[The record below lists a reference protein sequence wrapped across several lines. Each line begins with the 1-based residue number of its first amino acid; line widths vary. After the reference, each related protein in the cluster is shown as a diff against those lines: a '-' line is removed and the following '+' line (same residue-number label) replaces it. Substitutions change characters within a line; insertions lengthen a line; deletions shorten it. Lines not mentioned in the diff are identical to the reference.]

1 MTSRAGATRWT
12 STPGP
17 RWRWPVRALGASLL
31 ALGASALGCSGAATE
46 DGLPLLTIAECQD
59 LGGAPLFDPED
70 ERPIQESCPEGL
82 YFAGEFDEEFFGADG
97 GICCVSPEPAGTP
110 S

>member
-1 MTSRAGATRWT
+1 MRS
-12 STPGP
+12 STIRPGFHWVSSP
-17 RWRWPVRALGASLL
+17 AVLAAL
-31 ALGASALGCSGAATE
+31 ALGVASLACGGAE
-46 DGLPLLTIAECQD
+46 RGDGLPLLTIAECQD

-97 GICCVSPEPAGTP
+97 GLCCVSPEPVSQAPDTP
-110 S
+110 

>member
-1 MTSRAGATRWT
+1 MRLSMIRPGFGWVLRA
-12 STPGP
+12 
-17 RWRWPVRALGASLL
+17 ASLV
-31 ALGASALGCSGAATE
+31 AVAFGAASLACGGAE
-46 DGLPLLTIAECQD
+46 PGDGLPLLTIAECQD

-97 GICCVSPEPAGTP
+97 GLCCVSPEPAGRRADNP
-110 S
+110 

>member
-1 MTSRAGATRWT
+1 MNSRAAAPRWT
-12 STPGP
+12 TTLGP

-31 ALGASALGCSGAATE
+31 VLGAASLGCSGAATD

-70 ERPIQESCPEGL
+70 ERPIQESCPDGL
-82 YFAGEFDEEFFGADG
+82 YFTGVFDEEFFGAEG
-97 GICCVSPEPAGTP
+97 GICCAGPDTAP